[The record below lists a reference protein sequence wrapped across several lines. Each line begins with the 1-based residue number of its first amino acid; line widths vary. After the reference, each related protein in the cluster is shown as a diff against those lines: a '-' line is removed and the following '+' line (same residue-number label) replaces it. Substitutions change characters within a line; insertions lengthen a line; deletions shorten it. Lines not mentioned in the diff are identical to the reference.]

1 MDTLQYNEYKKQL
14 LKAGYKYY
22 PDEPYEGRNT
32 WMKFIVKEEKRKAF
46 IRLDE
51 YSHADPD
58 SGKMDYRLNAHGVV
72 RDDDCDIVLTIKFSQ
87 LNVEDMELSVNDYY
101 KRLFND

>member
-1 MDTLQYNEYKKQL
+1 MDTRQYNEYKNQL

-22 PDEPYEGRNT
+22 PDEPYDGRNT

-51 YSHADPD
+51 YLHTD
-58 SGKMDYRLNAHGVV
+58 SDTGKKDYRFYAQGIV
-72 RDDDCDIVLTIKFSQ
+72 RDDDCDVVLTIKFSQ
-87 LNVEDMELSVNDYY
+87 LNVNDMERSVNDYY
-101 KRLFND
+101 NRLFND